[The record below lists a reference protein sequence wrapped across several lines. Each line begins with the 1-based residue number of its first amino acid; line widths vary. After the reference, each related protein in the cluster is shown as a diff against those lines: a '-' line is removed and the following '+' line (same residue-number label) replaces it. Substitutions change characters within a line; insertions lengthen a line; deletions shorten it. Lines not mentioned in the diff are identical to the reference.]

1 MRLIS
6 CLYREQL
13 LVHRYS
19 CNQLRLILSASC
31 ATLWKHHAP
40 SRSVP
45 ELFINSVATF
55 SSMHVLHPSASWKPP
70 VVVSSIDTPLVVPKL
85 KKNTC
90 TKICRIYSTRTC
102 SSRILTRSCPY
113 TIRRTCPLRL
123 KIRSRV
129 PRCSQDKSKR
139 FLLVRIFLCRF
150 AGPRESIPL
159 SVLRVD
165 RNQFI
170 CRTAN
175 PYLQYRSK
183 EAGVEILGKT
193 VPTP

>member
-6 CLYREQL
+6 YLYREQL

-55 SSMHVLHPSASWKPP
+55 SSMHVLHPSSSWKPP

-85 KKNTC
+85 KKTPAQKYAGNTPPVPVLHESWC
-90 TKICRIYSTRTC
+90 DPVRTG
-102 SSRILTRSCPY
+102 
-113 TIRRTCPLRL
+113 IRRTCPPGWKSAPVFPNVH
-123 KIRSRV
+123 KIKVKGSSWYEYSFV
-129 PRCSQDKSKR
+129 VLQ
-139 FLLVRIFLCRF
+139 VQGNQFLCQFCRWTGINSF
-150 AGPRESIPL
+150 AGQPILIYNTAPKRL
-159 SVLRVD
+159 VL
-165 RNQFI
+165 N
-170 CRTAN
+170 
-175 PYLQYRSK
+175 Y
-183 EAGVEILGKT
+183 
-193 VPTP
+193 

>member
-6 CLYREQL
+6 YLYREQL

-19 CNQLRLILSASC
+19 YNQLRLILSASC

-70 VVVSSIDTPLVVPKL
+70 VLVSSIDAPPVVPKL

-90 TKICRIYSTRTC
+90 TKICRKYSTVPVLHESWRDPVRT
-102 SSRILTRSCPY
+102 R
-113 TIRRTCPLRL
+113 IRRTCPRGWKSALL
-123 KIRSRV
+123 EDKGLDHESTTV
-129 PRCSQDKSKR
+129 SAKPGSPSQ
-139 FLLVRIFLCRF
+139 
-150 AGPRESIPL
+150 
-159 SVLRVD
+159 
-165 RNQFI
+165 
-170 CRTAN
+170 
-175 PYLQYRSK
+175 
-183 EAGVEILGKT
+183 
-193 VPTP
+193 

>member
-1 MRLIS
+1 MCLIS
-6 CLYREQL
+6 YLYREQL

-85 KKNTC
+85 KKKHLHKNMPYILHPYLFFTNLDAILSVQESGAPAPRGWKSAPVFPNVH
-90 TKICRIYSTRTC
+90 KIKVKGSSWYEYSFVV
-102 SSRILTRSCPY
+102 LQ
-113 TIRRTCPLRL
+113 
-123 KIRSRV
+123 V
-129 PRCSQDKSKR
+129 QGNQ
-139 FLLVRIFLCRF
+139 FLCQFCRWTGINSF
-150 AGPRESIPL
+150 AGQPILIYNTAPKRL
-159 SVLRVD
+159 VL
-165 RNQFI
+165 N
-170 CRTAN
+170 
-175 PYLQYRSK
+175 Y
-183 EAGVEILGKT
+183 
-193 VPTP
+193 

>member
-19 CNQLRLILSASC
+19 CNQLRLILSVLC
-31 ATLWKHHAP
+31 ATLWKRHAL

-45 ELFINSVATF
+45 ELFINSIATF
-55 SSMHVLHPSASWKPP
+55 SSMHMLHPSASWKPP
-70 VVVSSIDTPLVVPKL
+70 VLVSSIDTPLVVPKL
-85 KKNTC
+85 KKTPAQKYAGNTPPAPVLHESW
-90 TKICRIYSTRTC
+90 RDLVRTG
-102 SSRILTRSCPY
+102 
-113 TIRRTCPLRL
+113 IRRTCPPRL

-129 PRCSQDKSKR
+129 PKCSQDKSKR

-159 SVLRVD
+159 SVLQVD

-183 EAGVEILGKT
+183 ESGVELLGS
-193 VPTP
+193 V